1 MFSIEQKT
9 KPSFFESVLL
19 VVAIIFIISI
29 SISKFG
35 ATPHIPII
43 FSIFLLITYGLLKK
57 VPFADLQSSMSVGAS
72 AGMGA
77 VYIFI
82 LIGLLISGWIIGG
95 TIPTLLYYGFSFV
108 SPSFFFAIV
117 FIVTG
122 IIGIVIG
129 SSLTTVA
136 TVGVAFIGIASALD
150 ISIAITAGAIVS
162 GAFFGD
168 KMSPLSDTTTLAVGT
183 VNVDLFE
190 HIKNMGWTTI
200 PAFIITLIFYAAL
213 SPSIEVIDTS
223 IINEYKTGLLTT
235 NLVHGYALL
244 PLIILI
250 ACTLFKIPAFITLAI
265 SAISGIVISYFH
277 ASLSLTGLF
286 KVLYSGYVS
295 TVGIESIDELLT
307 RGGVSSMFFTIFL
320 VILSLSMG
328 GLLFAL
334 GIIQTLLSKVSTIL
348 NSVGSVITGSALTAI
363 SINTL
368 VGEQYL
374 SILLTGEAFKEKFR
388 ELSLHPKNLSRVM
401 EDAGTVVNPLVPWS
415 VCGLFIASTLEVSTL
430 EYLPYT
436 LFCLICPILTIL
448 FGWLNVTLTYTKED

>member
-1 MFSIEQKT
+1 
-9 KPSFFESVLL
+9 ESVLL

-57 VPFADLQSSMSVGAS
+57 VPFADLQSSMSAGAS

-168 KMSPLSDTTTLAVGT
+168 KMSPLSDTTTLAAGT

-250 ACTLFKIPAFITLAI
+250 ACTLFKIPAFITLA
-265 SAISGIVISYFH
+265 
-277 ASLSLTGLF
+277 
-286 KVLYSGYVS
+286 
-295 TVGIESIDELLT
+295 
-307 RGGVSSMFFTIFL
+307 
-320 VILSLSMG
+320 
-328 GLLFAL
+328 
-334 GIIQTLLSKVSTIL
+334 
-348 NSVGSVITGSALTAI
+348 
-363 SINTL
+363 
-368 VGEQYL
+368 
-374 SILLTGEAFKEKFR
+374 
-388 ELSLHPKNLSRVM
+388 
-401 EDAGTVVNPLVPWS
+401 
-415 VCGLFIASTLEVSTL
+415 
-430 EYLPYT
+430 
-436 LFCLICPILTIL
+436 
-448 FGWLNVTLTYTKED
+448 